1 MKKKNL
7 FVAFLGIMIIFSACE
22 KETTVAPLAKFK
34 INSVKLVAMP
44 ALDNNNVGWDLFDD
58 ADVFFNIEDANHTIV
73 YDGSSFKVGNL
84 AQADL
89 PVSWSLTSSYQI
101 NDINKLV
108 YISICDYDVLDANDP
123 MGYVGFKMEDYVDGK
138 PTSITKTNGAL
149 TVTITGVWY

>member
-108 YISICDYDVLDANDP
+108 YISVCDYDVLDANDP

>member
-108 YISICDYDVLDANDP
+108 YISVCDYDVLDANDP

-149 TVTITGVWY
+149 TITITGVWY

>member
-149 TVTITGVWY
+149 TITITGVWY